1 MGGRGSS
8 GSGGGSSGIYAGRFS
23 GGTSEELA
31 RAERNLSFAIARE
44 KQAIKN
50 SPTGKIPGWES
61 HKPEH
66 QATLKALTQQ
76 MNELQ
81 KEKKRREKR

>member
-1 MGGRGSS
+1 MGSR
-8 GSGGGSSGIYAGRFS
+8 GGSSGIYAGRFS
-23 GGTSEELA
+23 GGTSEQLA
-31 RAERNLSFAIARE
+31 RAERNLSSWIERE

-50 SPTGKIPGWES
+50 SPTGIVPGHES
-61 HKPEH
+61 HKAEH

-81 KEKKRREKR
+81 KEKKRRKQRH